1 MRDRWLAF
9 GCFLTGYNY
18 KILKNCSEAASRRVL
33 RYTSAMIIPCV
44 LWAFVGFFFTS
55 RYLKLGWEASVSGAV
70 IMIIIVIQIERQVIL
85 STNTNRLPLYFRGV
99 IAFFMAIIGSL
110 IIDQVLFK
118 DDIEKQRLITMDNEV
133 REVLPARSAELKR
146 QIHEIDSTIASKEED
161 RRLLLE
167 DIAKNPKIRVY
178 SKEATQEK
186 IDTVLKEVV
195 KHSSTEIQNPK
206 IALLEPL
213 DGQLASLRTEKLKKD
228 SMLLVL
234 RPLVEAELKDKVGF
248 LDELE
253 LMFSIIKKS
262 NVALGVWLL
271 WFFFL
276 SGIEVFILISKF
288 KERETDYDVV
298 VNHQEAL
305 HLKRIDLLTKM

>member
-1 MRDRWLAF
+1 
-9 GCFLTGYNY
+9 
-18 KILKNCSEAASRRVL
+18 
-33 RYTSAMIIPCV
+33 
-44 LWAFVGFFFTS
+44 
-55 RYLKLGWEASVSGAV
+55 
-70 IMIIIVIQIERQVIL
+70 
-85 STNTNRLPLYFRGV
+85 
-99 IAFFMAIIGSL
+99 
-110 IIDQVLFK
+110 
-118 DDIEKQRLITMDNEV
+118 
-133 REVLPARSAELKR
+133 
-146 QIHEIDSTIASKEED
+146 
-161 RRLLLE
+161 
-167 DIAKNPKIRVY
+167 
-178 SKEATQEK
+178 EK

-298 VNHQEAL
+298 VN
-305 HLKRIDLLTKM
+305 